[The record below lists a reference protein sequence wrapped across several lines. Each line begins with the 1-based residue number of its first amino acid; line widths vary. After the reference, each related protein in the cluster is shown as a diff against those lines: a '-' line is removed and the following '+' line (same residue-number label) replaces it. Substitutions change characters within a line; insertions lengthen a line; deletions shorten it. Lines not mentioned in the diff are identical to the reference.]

1 MPTQIQK
8 IISENGG
15 STIFRIAGEMFA
27 EDARLLEKFSLEAVA
42 SEGHDVTI
50 DLADLTF
57 MDSDAAGILRRLQEK
72 TKLRIEGIEIFL
84 QSAIDAAERSGGQ

>member
-27 EDARLLEKFSLEAVA
+27 EDARLLEKFSLEAVD

>member
-8 IISENGG
+8 VISENGG

-27 EDARLLEKFSLEAVA
+27 EDARLLEKFSLEAVD

>member
-27 EDARLLEKFSLEAVA
+27 EDARLLEKFSLEAVD
-42 SEGHDVTI
+42 SGGHDVTI

>member
-1 MPTQIQK
+1 
-8 IISENGG
+8 
-15 STIFRIAGEMFA
+15 MFA
-27 EDARLLEKFSLEAVA
+27 EDARLLEKFSLEAVD